1 MSGNRLVSSAR
12 KLRREQTPAETRLW
26 SALRNRQLDGLK
38 FRRQHPIGRY
48 VADFCCEELAIII
61 ELDGGQHAEQ
71 MQKDRERTMVL
82 EDMKY
87 IVLRFWNV
95 DILEAMDGVIQQIR
109 ETIETARNT
118 RH

>member
-1 MSGNRLVSSAR
+1 
-12 KLRREQTPAETRLW
+12 
-26 SALRNRQLDGLK
+26 
-38 FRRQHPIGRY
+38 
-48 VADFCCEELAIII
+48 
-61 ELDGGQHAEQ
+61 
-71 MQKDRERTMVL
+71 MVL

-95 DILEAMDGVIQQIR
+95 DILEAMDGVIRQIR